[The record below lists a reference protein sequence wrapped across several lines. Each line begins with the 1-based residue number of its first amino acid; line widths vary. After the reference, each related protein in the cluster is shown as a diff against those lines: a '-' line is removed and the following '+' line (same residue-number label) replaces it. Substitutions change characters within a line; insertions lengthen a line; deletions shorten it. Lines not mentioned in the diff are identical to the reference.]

1 MDPYMRNKHHVSPLT
16 KWLKWAAT
24 GVCITTLIVLISS
37 GQAFAQE
44 SVATPTPPISVIDI
58 SESVTIGS
66 GVLGGM
72 GEPVNESVTIGSG
85 VLGGMGEPV
94 NESVTIGSGV
104 LGGMGELVTE
114 SVTTSSELM
123 NTAGV
128 PTPIPV
134 PSKNEMTP
142 EASGVRSNAIEA
154 DETEASASQNR
165 GEPQERSSRETGETP
180 DANDARSDARDGGE
194 TEASDSQN
202 SDERRERPS
211 RDPFGRSTGQ
221 LSEGDSNRMLTV
233 TGVMVVVGL
242 MAVIGI
248 IVFRRRRS
256 D

>member
-1 MDPYMRNKHHVSPLT
+1 MRNKHHVSPLT

-58 SESVTIGS
+58 S
-66 GVLGGM
+66 
-72 GEPVNESVTIGSG
+72 ESVTIGSG

>member
-1 MDPYMRNKHHVSPLT
+1 MRNKHHVSPLT

-58 SESVTIGS
+58 S
-66 GVLGGM
+66 
-72 GEPVNESVTIGSG
+72 ESVTIGSG

-242 MAVIGI
+242 MAVIVI

>member
-58 SESVTIGS
+58 S
-66 GVLGGM
+66 
-72 GEPVNESVTIGSG
+72 ESVTIGSG

-211 RDPFGRSTGQ
+211 RVPFGRSTGQ